1 MRKWKRKKKKKRY
14 QEDRE
19 ACRRVGARGR
29 YSAYCQ
35 RPKGNKLQGQ
45 PVQRPWG
52 SPGTTESLWE
62 KGGWKSCEVSVV
74 IGKVTGET
82 DSRMAAKTTRLSV
95 GLVLLDIRVCGAWG
109 WQRWGRGGGGDKS
122 REGCG
127 AWEQGWREGH
137 LGFYCIP
144 YGIFGDGS

>member
-1 MRKWKRKKKKKRY
+1 VLLRKWKRKKKKKRY

-82 DSRMAAKTTRLSV
+82 DSRMAARTTGPKRWLGSLGYQ
-95 GLVLLDIRVCGAWG
+95 GLWG
-109 WQRWGRGGGGDKS
+109 
-122 REGCG
+122 
-127 AWEQGWREGH
+127 
-137 LGFYCIP
+137 LGVAEM
-144 YGIFGDGS
+144 G